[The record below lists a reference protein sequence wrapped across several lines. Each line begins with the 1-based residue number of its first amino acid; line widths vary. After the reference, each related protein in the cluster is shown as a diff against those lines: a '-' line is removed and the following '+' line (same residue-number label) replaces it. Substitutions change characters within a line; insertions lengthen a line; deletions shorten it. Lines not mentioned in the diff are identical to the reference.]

1 MLLRRGFT
9 LKKNVFV
16 AKEQVEQDRIRYMVD
31 ISQNY
36 HPDQLVFVDES
47 AMNRLTTRRN
57 QGWSPVGCRS
67 RKRDFFVRGTQY
79 VLTVVVLSS
88 SSFF

>member
-1 MLLRRGFT
+1 MLIERTLDVLLCKLKGELELSCGVSVHVSKIYHTLLRHRFT

-16 AKEQVEQDRIRYMVD
+16 VKECVEENRIRYMIN

-47 AMNRLTTRRN
+47 AMN
-57 QGWSPVGCRS
+57 
-67 RKRDFFVRGTQY
+67 
-79 VLTVVVLSS
+79 
-88 SSFF
+88 